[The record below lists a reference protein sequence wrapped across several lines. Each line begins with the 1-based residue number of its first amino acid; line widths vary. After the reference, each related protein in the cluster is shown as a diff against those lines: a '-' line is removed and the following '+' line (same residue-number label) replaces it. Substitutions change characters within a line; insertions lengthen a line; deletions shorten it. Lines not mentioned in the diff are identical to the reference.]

1 MWRSLWLSLF
11 QIGGVEAFGEP
22 AIDRREQV
30 VRFAAATLVAPE
42 PGEAH
47 RGAQFPELGLLL
59 SGNGQSPMIQFL
71 GGLGTAL
78 PQEQLAF
85 VAVQL
90 RFEPALPCPIH
101 HLQCLVQQ
109 GQALFN
115 LPCNLT
121 CPGQERDKIGNPCLR
136 SGGAE
141 RAQTVPQERY
151 PFYNTRVF
159 GLGPAAGDRSQC
171 TPEGKAL
178 LGCYRNQLVCRF
190 TQSWTLSD
198 ERKHCGAVMQD
209 ELELRATTDSQR
221 MRDSAVTISS
231 TMPSAK

>member
-1 MWRSLWLSLF
+1 M
-11 QIGGVEAFGEP
+11 EAFGKP
-22 AIDRREQV
+22 AVDRREKITSFGALALV
-30 VRFAAATLVAPE
+30 VAQ
-42 PGEAH
+42 PGEAR

-59 SGNGQSPMIQFL
+59 SGNGQSPKIQFL

-85 VAVQL
+85 VPVQL
-90 RFEPALPCPIH
+90 RFEPALPCPCGDLRGI
-101 HLQCLVQQ
+101 VQQ

-121 CPGQERDKIGNPCLR
+121 CPGQESDKIGNPCLR
-136 SGGAE
+136 PGGAE
-141 RAQTVPQERY
+141 RAQTLPQERY
-151 PFYNTRVF
+151 PFYNMGVF
-159 GLGPAAGDRSQC
+159 GLDPAAADRSQC

-190 TQSWTLSD
+190 IQSWTLSD